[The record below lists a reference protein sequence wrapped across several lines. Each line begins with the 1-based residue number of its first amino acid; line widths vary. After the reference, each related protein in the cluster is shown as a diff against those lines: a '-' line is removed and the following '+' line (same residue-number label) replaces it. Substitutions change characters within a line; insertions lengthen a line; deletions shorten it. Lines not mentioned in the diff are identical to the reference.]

1 MRERHCF
8 IIMQSILLIEKKD
21 KKRGSLAP
29 LLQTAGYTVEAAAD
43 GPEGVRRMR
52 EHAPDLVVCDLEVKG
67 ADGLGVLHVMQQE
80 GPLQLV
86 PFVLLMEEWD
96 PRRYR
101 EAMQLGAD
109 DVIVRPFSGAEFLQ
123 TIAVRLEKR
132 HLLLQN
138 AAAIDPADE
147 SDFRNVIRTFIT
159 DRNTVR
165 LAPHEVIY
173 REGETPRY
181 MFYII
186 SGKVK
191 TIKTHEDGKDLLISL
206 YTKGDFF
213 GYIALLEEERYK
225 ASALAMDETEL
236 ALIPRADAEDMLSR
250 VPLIFQKFVRMLAR
264 NLTEKENRLVGIAYN
279 TLRKKVASAL
289 VHLRNKYHQGT
300 GQYKVNIARDELA
313 SLAGTATE
321 SLIRTLGEFKQEKLI
336 AIKGPVISLLEPGR
350 LEDIAYH

>member
-1 MRERHCF
+1 
-8 IIMQSILLIEKKD
+8 MQTILLVEKKD
-21 KKRGSLAP
+21 RKRSSLAP
-29 LLQTAGYTVEAAAD
+29 LLETAGYAVEAAAD
-43 GPEGVRRMR
+43 GQDGILRMR
-52 EHAPDLVVCDLEVKG
+52 RSPPDLVICDMDIKG
-67 ADGLGVLHVMQQE
+67 VDGLGMLHVMQQE

-86 PFVLLMEEWD
+86 PAILLMNDWD

-109 DVIVRPFSGAEFLQ
+109 DVMVRPFSGAGLLQ
-123 TIAVRLEKR
+123 TVAVRLEKR

-138 AAAIDPADE
+138 AAAIDPSDE
-147 SDFRNVIRTFIT
+147 NDFRNVVRAFIT

-191 TIKTHEDGKDLLISL
+191 TVKTHEDGKDLLISL
-206 YTKGDFF
+206 YNTGDFF

-225 ASALAMDETEL
+225 ATALAMDETEL
-236 ALIPRADAEDMLSR
+236 ALIPRKDAEEMLGR
-250 VPLIFQKFVRMLAR
+250 VPLIFQKFVKMLAR
-264 NLTEKENRLVGIAYN
+264 NLTEKENRLVGIAYD

-336 AIKGPVISLLEPGR
+336 AIKGPFITLLEPGR
-350 LEDIAYH
+350 LEDIAFH

>member
-1 MRERHCF
+1 
-8 IIMQSILLIEKKD
+8 MQTILLIEKAGR
-21 KKRGSLAP
+21 KRGSLAP
-29 LLQTAGYTVEAAAD
+29 LLETAGYAVEAAAD
-43 GPEGVRRMR
+43 GADGIRRMR
-52 EHAPDLVVCDLEVKG
+52 AQPPDLVLCDMDMKG
-67 ADGLGVLHVMQQE
+67 VDGLGALHVMQQQ

-86 PFVLLMEEWD
+86 PFILLMDEWD

-109 DVIVRPFSGAEFLQ
+109 DVMVRPFSGAELLQ
-123 TIAVRLEKR
+123 TVAVRLEKR

-147 SDFRNVIRTFIT
+147 SDFRNVIRAFIT

-165 LAPHEVIY
+165 LAPHDVIY

-181 MFYII
+181 MFYIL

-191 TIKTHEDGKDLLISL
+191 TVKTHEDGKDLLISL
-206 YTKGDFF
+206 YKQGDFF
-213 GYIALLEEERYK
+213 GYIALLEEARYK
-225 ASALAMDETEL
+225 ATALAMDETEL
-236 ALIPRADAEDMLSR
+236 ALIPRKDAEEMLGR

-264 NLTEKENRLVGIAYN
+264 NLTEKENRLVGIAYD

-300 GQYKVNIARDELA
+300 GPYKVNIARDELA

-321 SLIRTLGEFKQEKLI
+321 SLIRTLGEFKQEKLVS
-336 AIKGPVISLLEPGR
+336 IKGPVITLLEPGR
-350 LEDIAYH
+350 LENIAFH

>member
-1 MRERHCF
+1 MHT
-8 IIMQSILLIEKKD
+8 ILLIEKKD
-21 KKRGSLAP
+21 RKRGSLAP
-29 LLQTAGYTVEAAAD
+29 LLESAGYTVVQAA
-43 GPEGVRRMR
+43 GGQEGISRMR
-52 EHAPDLVVCDLEVKG
+52 VQPPDLVLCDMNMPGV
-67 ADGLGVLHVMQQE
+67 DGLGVLHVMQQE

-86 PFVLLMEEWD
+86 PFVLLLDDWD
-96 PRRYR
+96 PHRFR
-101 EAMQLGAD
+101 EAMQLGSD
-109 DVIVRPFSGAEFLQ
+109 DVMIRPFSGAEILQ

-138 AAAIDPADE
+138 AAAIDPASE
-147 SDFRNVIRTFIT
+147 SDFRNIIRAFIT

-181 MFYII
+181 MFYIL

-206 YTKGDFF
+206 YKQGDFF
-213 GYIALLEEERYK
+213 GYIALLEEDRYK
-225 ASALAMDETEL
+225 ATALAMDETEL
-236 ALIPRADAEDMLSR
+236 ALIPRKDAEDMLER

-264 NLTEKENRLVGIAYN
+264 NLTEKENRLVGIAYD

-321 SLIRTLGEFKQEKLI
+321 SLIRTLGEFKQEKLV
-336 AIKGPVISLLEPGR
+336 AIKGPVITLLEPGR
-350 LEDIAYH
+350 LEDIAFH